1 MSAGRRLF
9 KELEPNFRDA
19 LGSPP
24 NLGNAPV
31 GHAPAPSTVRQAH
44 IFDSNSNR
52 STGYAGS
59 VARSAQPARNSL
71 PSDVEVS
78 AEKSASEK
86 VEIRGKDCNASGL
99 SAREVKYPARR
110 GVSHRASIF
119 DEHGLKL
126 VLGST
131 ANRVLSDDEARDFA
145 SFLGRIE

>member
-19 LGSPP
+19 SGSPP

-44 IFDSNSNR
+44 
-52 STGYAGS
+52 
-59 VARSAQPARNSL
+59 V
-71 PSDVEVS
+71 
-78 AEKSASEK
+78 
-86 VEIRGKDCNASGL
+86 
-99 SAREVKYPARR
+99 
-110 GVSHRASIF
+110 F

-145 SFLGRIE
+145 SFLGRIA